1 MSPRTKEQLETIRKD
16 RRQAIMDTA
25 LEIFAEHG
33 YDSTS
38 ISMLAKSAGV
48 SKGLMYNYFKSKEEL
63 LSTIMNEGIDEIFS
77 FIDPNH
83 DGILTRDEFEYMID
97 EIFNLMKVKNNFY
110 KLYFALIMQPAVSKL
125 FIEKINEVFAPM
137 INMFVEYYKKK
148 GSKNP
153 LAEAVLVGALFDG
166 IGFNYLFNEEHYP
179 LDDVITLIKE
189 RFV

>member
-38 ISMLAKSAGV
+38 ISMLAKRAGV
-48 SKGLMYNYFKSKEEL
+48 SKGLMYNYFESKEEL
-63 LSTIMNEGIDEIFS
+63 LSTIMHEGIDEIFT

-97 EIFNLMKVKNNFY
+97 EIFNLMKVKSNFY
-110 KLYFALIMQPAVSKL
+110 KLFYFL
-125 FIEKINEVFAPM
+125 
-137 INMFVEYYKKK
+137 
-148 GSKNP
+148 
-153 LAEAVLVGALFDG
+153 
-166 IGFNYLFNEEHYP
+166 
-179 LDDVITLIKE
+179 
-189 RFV
+189 